1 MRTSNVGYALL
12 ALLAKQ
18 PNTAYELAQRAR
30 RPLGYFWSAPYGQI
44 HPQLRQLAGAGL
56 LNVESRPG
64 PGPKDKRVYS
74 ITTAGL
80 EALAAWVL
88 RPPQD
93 EPPRDDMLLK
103 VYAIWV
109 ADPSAAREMVL
120 AQAQR
125 HRQQIAEYE
134 ANQRELDQS
143 YPNGGPT
150 PSDLGFGSAATLRY
164 GISYQRL
171 RLEWCEWLGNQLHI
185 PQRPASRRSK
195 TLPR

>member
-30 RPLGYFWSAPYGQI
+30 RPLGYFWTAPYGQI
-44 HPQLRQLAGAGL
+44 HPQLRQLADAGL

-74 ITTAGL
+74 VTPAGL
-80 EALAAWVL
+80 EELAGWVL

-103 VYAIWV
+103 VYAMWV
-109 ADPSAAREMVL
+109 ADPADARDMVL
-120 AQAQR
+120 IQAER
-125 HRQQIAEYE
+125 HREQIADYE
-134 ANQRELDQS
+134 AQQRKLDEAH
-143 YPNGGPT
+143 PNGARP
-150 PSDLGFGSAATLRY
+150 PSDPEFGSAATLKY
-164 GISYQRL
+164 GIAYQRL
-171 RLEWCEWLGNQLHI
+171 RLEWCEWLIHQLQ
-185 PQRPASRRSK
+185 PRVRPTPRRSK
-195 TLPR
+195 